1 MKKFLVLLVLFL
13 SACNLASPSRSQFA
27 PALPT
32 AYIDPSYPT
41 IEAAP
46 VAPVQ
51 ISSGIEVRIN
61 RAWRDGKEVHAEV
74 CFTLPDTSDWSI
86 WGATLQYP
94 GGSVID
100 FGSTLISLQE
110 SVEGQSGSR
119 CDDLSFFNIPP
130 DADLTNVTITVD
142 AIASPPRAED
152 YCGIYMSKIQQTLI
166 ERGIG
171 IQLGCV
177 DSDGA
182 QVMQILSRPD
192 AMSQE
197 EAEQIV
203 YSNEFYTVKGPWS
216 FVFNLGQ

>member
-1 MKKFLVLLVLFL
+1 LLVLLL
-13 SACNLASPSRSQFA
+13 SACNMPSAQQQFA
-27 PALPT
+27 PPLPT

-41 IEAAP
+41 VEAAP
-46 VAPVQ
+46 AAPVQ
-51 ISSGIEVRIN
+51 TSSGIEVRVN
-61 RAWRDGKEVHAEV
+61 RAWRNGKEVHAEV

-86 WGATLQYP
+86 WGASLQYA

-100 FGSTLISLQE
+100 FGSTLLSLQE

-130 DADLTNVTITVD
+130 DADLTNVIVTID

-166 ERGIG
+166 ERNIP

-177 DSDGA
+177 DTDGV

-192 AMSQE
+192 SMSQE

-203 YSNEFYTVKGPWS
+203 YSDEFYTIKGPWS